1 MYDGSLGGNRYQRL
15 EKLKINYSDPFDCDP
30 FDCGPCL
37 FMGQG
42 WGSVE
47 RKARP
52 KVYAGQSARRA
63 WAMEVARLG
72 NAGTGAVV
80 AVFFATSVTGPER
93 AGRNIIASRDVAIS
107 TTIDDQP
114 SGRLLCGFVCK
125 ACERGPWVSC
135 PMARAQKKSPDPGS
149 GLSGQTKI
157 KG

>member
-1 MYDGSLGGNRYQRL
+1 
-15 EKLKINYSDPFDCDP
+15 
-30 FDCGPCL
+30 
-37 FMGQG
+37 MGQG
-42 WGSVE
+42 WGSVELGLAWSGRTLAVCFYGKWAE

-63 WAMEVARLG
+63 WAVEAARLG

-107 TTIDDQP
+107 TTTDDQP

-125 ACERGPWVSC
+125 ACERGP
-135 PMARAQKKSPDPGS
+135 
-149 GLSGQTKI
+149 
-157 KG
+157 